1 MDGNMRSRVRVPG
14 SIALCFLAV
23 MQCAIAACAQ
33 APPTPVQPPG
43 PMSPVDE
50 DLFNRML
57 RPRSEV
63 DVKADL
69 AEAERVEKRADAMLV
84 ELKELQL
91 NAKARVDLQK
101 SEIETTKQRIKLAQS
116 SSDKASEAGLKV
128 SMEEQKEMLAILER
142 MSDGTGKGIA
152 YHEAQHDA
160 AKSHRASLER
170 ELEGL
175 TMRTDRV
182 DKLAKGAL
190 GASDL
195 GNLDSELREKSKQIF
210 AAHKDYSEK
219 LKKSAGAMNQA
230 NTAKL
235 DLVKAWIDYQKKYAP
250 K

>member
-23 MQCAIAACAQ
+23 MTGAIAAGAQ
-33 APPTPVQPPG
+33 ALPTPVQPPG
-43 PMSPVDE
+43 PMSTADE

-57 RPRSEV
+57 RPRSED

-101 SEIETTKQRIKLAQS
+101 SEIETTKQRVKLAQS

-128 SMEEQKEMLAILER
+128 SMEQQKEMLAILER
-142 MSDGTGKGIA
+142 MSDGTTKGIG
-152 YHEAQHDA
+152 YHEAQRDA
-160 AKSHRASLER
+160 AKSHRSSLER

-175 TMRTDRV
+175 GMRTDRV

-190 GASDL
+190 GAADL
-195 GNLDSELREKSKQIF
+195 GKLDSELREKSKQIF
-210 AAHKDYSEK
+210 AAHKDYSEN
-219 LKKSAGAMNQA
+219 LKKSADAMNQA